1 MKLSALED
9 GFELVTESG
18 KVIFVE
24 ALSERESI
32 IQVCEHSEKPT
43 GVGMTPGSKLLV
55 TGSGEYEV
63 SGVRLVAD
71 RVRDNNYYRLITE
84 GLTLSII
91 INPPEKIPGEVS
103 EEIENPDILVLD
115 VREQTSLKHIP
126 EAIAAVEPLL
136 VYCLIAESQFEDLK
150 RTLGSSDIIQLDSAT
165 LKKKDLPLQLAI
177 IAVIRK

>member
-1 MKLSALED
+1 MKLTAIKD

-18 KVIFVE
+18 KVIFVD
-24 ALSERESI
+24 SISDMESI
-32 IQVCEHSEKPT
+32 IQVCEKADIPT

-63 SGVRLVAD
+63 SGVRLVAA
-71 RVRDNNYYRLITE
+71 RVSENNFYRLVTE
-84 GLTLSII
+84 GLTLSVI

-103 EEIENPDILVLD
+103 EEIENPDVLVLD
-115 VREQTSLKHIP
+115 IRDATSLKHVP

-136 VYCLIAESQFEDLK
+136 VYCLITEAQFDELK
-150 RTLGSSDIIQLDSAT
+150 RTLGSSDIAQLETAT
-165 LKKKDLPLQLAI
+165 LKRKDLPLQLTI